1 MMLISSPTERK
12 RLPMAEKDYYTIL
25 GVPHNATEEKI
36 KQAYRRL
43 ALKYHPDRN
52 PGDPHAEE
60 RFKEVS
66 EAYGVLADRDKR
78 RRYDVEGTSFRGTGH
93 QYRQEDIFRDMFRN
107 PDAYDLF
114 RDLSRE
120 FEKHGIRFDQEF
132 INRVF
137 FGGRGFFF
145 GGVFFG
151 GPMFGKTS
159 FFQGPGRPTF
169 FKTQTRA
176 PTLEK
181 RKKQGIKGGILSRLG
196 QKAEALLLGH
206 PPRVLAENKTLD
218 IIYDL
223 TLTRHDADSGSKVR
237 IAFKR
242 SKRPE
247 KLEVTIPPGTK
258 SGSRL
263 RLRGKGMRDPR
274 GGPPGDLYL
283 HVRVAD

>member
-1 MMLISSPTERK
+1 
-12 RLPMAEKDYYTIL
+12 MAENDYYTIL
-25 GVPHNATEEKI
+25 GVPRDATEEKI
-36 KQAYRRL
+36 KHAYRRL

-66 EAYGVLADRDKR
+66 EAYGVLADPDKR

-107 PDAYDLF
+107 PDANDLF

-137 FGGRGFFF
+137 FGGRGFIF

-151 GPMFGKTS
+151 GPIFGKTS
-159 FFQGPGRPTF
+159 FFQGPHRYTAFGPGTRNPT
-169 FKTQTRA
+169 
-176 PTLEK
+176 
-181 RKKQGIKGGILSRLG
+181 IKEGTTPGVRGWILSRLR
-196 QKAEALLLGH
+196 QKVEALLLGH
-206 PPRVLAENKTLD
+206 PPNALAENKTLD

-223 TLTRHDADSGSKVR
+223 TLTRRDADSGSKVR

-263 RLRGKGMRDPR
+263 RLRGKGMRNPR

>member
-1 MMLISSPTERK
+1 
-12 RLPMAEKDYYTIL
+12 MAEKDYYTIL
-25 GVPHNATEEKI
+25 GVPRGATEDKI
-36 KQAYRRL
+36 KHAYRGL

-66 EAYGVLADRDKR
+66 EAYGVLGDPDKR
-78 RRYDVEGTSFRGTGH
+78 RRYDVEGTSFRSTGH
-93 QYRQEDIFRDMFRN
+93 HDRQEDIFRDMFRN

-114 RDLSRE
+114 RDLSSE

-151 GPMFGKTS
+151 GPIFGKTS
-159 FFQGPGRPTF
+159 SFQGPHRHTAFGPGTRNPTI
-169 FKTQTRA
+169 
-176 PTLEK
+176 
-181 RKKQGIKGGILSRLG
+181 KKGTTPGVTGWILSRLG
-196 QKAEALLLGH
+196 RKVEALLLGH
-206 PPRVLAENKTLD
+206 PPKALAENKTLD
-218 IIYDL
+218 IVYDL
-223 TLTRHDADSGSKVR
+223 TLTRGDADSGSKVR

-283 HVRVAD
+283 HVSVAE